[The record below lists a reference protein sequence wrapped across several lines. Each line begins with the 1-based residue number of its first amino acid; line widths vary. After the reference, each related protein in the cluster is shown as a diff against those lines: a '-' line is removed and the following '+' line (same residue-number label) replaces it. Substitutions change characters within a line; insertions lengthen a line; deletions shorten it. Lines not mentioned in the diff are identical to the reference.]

1 MCDGRYI
8 IVGERGKA
16 AETPRDQG
24 EKKEYRNRRGE
35 ENIEGLYGVEMEIWG
50 RCEGPLMG
58 MWQ

>member
-24 EKKEYRNRRGE
+24 EKKKYRNRRGE
-35 ENIEGLYGVEMEIWG
+35 RISKVCTE
-50 RCEGPLMG
+50 
-58 MWQ
+58 